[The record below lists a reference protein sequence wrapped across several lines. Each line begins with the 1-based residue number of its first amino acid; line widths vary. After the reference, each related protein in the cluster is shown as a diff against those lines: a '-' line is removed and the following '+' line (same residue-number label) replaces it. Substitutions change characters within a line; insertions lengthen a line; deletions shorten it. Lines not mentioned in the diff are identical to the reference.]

1 MSGPSSPESD
11 AGYPVGF
18 YDFKIVEDRVYAR
31 HINKKGDFTHIKR
44 LSTLQTNPVD
54 FAARDMDGTKVRMID
69 TTNEWTDFFLRSNV
83 KLTGRY
89 TCANKLKNTSTTS
102 STAKVD
108 ADCLLLYCSDKEKKV
123 KGIDRGPIAASE
135 VNIIHLTDDGA
146 SITLQAGVYY
156 ALGTLQ

>member
-11 AGYPVGF
+11 PGYPVGF
-18 YDFKIVEDRVYAR
+18 YDFKIVDDRVYAR

-44 LSTLQTNPVD
+44 LSTLQANPVD
-54 FAARDMDGTKVRMID
+54 FAARNMDGTKVRMID
-69 TTNEWTDFFLRSNV
+69 TTNEWTEFFLKSNV

-89 TCANKLKNTSTTS
+89 TCANNLKNGS
-102 STAKVD
+102 SSSAAKVL

-146 SITLQAGVYY
+146 SITLHPGVYY
-156 ALGTLQ
+156 AIGTLH